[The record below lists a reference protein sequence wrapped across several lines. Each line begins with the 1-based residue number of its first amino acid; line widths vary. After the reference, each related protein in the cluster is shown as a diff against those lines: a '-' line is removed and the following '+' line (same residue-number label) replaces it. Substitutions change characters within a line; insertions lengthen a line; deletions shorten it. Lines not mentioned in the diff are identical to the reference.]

1 MKYFTRPMIAILML
15 AHFVAL
21 AGTGDS
27 VYLPS
32 RQDSQVIEPV
42 SDDKVEFVFYR
53 VGGSMRHV
61 PTVKISDQVVG
72 SLLPDHYA
80 KAFGCSGRVE
90 AGVATRG
97 DKRTITEQFVT
108 TETGAKVVFIKV
120 LQREDASFG
129 LSQINAQDAQQEI
142 KKFRLKSNIINRY
155 QPGCGVNSGKP

>member
-1 MKYFTRPMIAILML
+1 MKNSIRPLIALLTMV
-15 AHFVAL
+15 HFVAL
-21 AGTGDS
+21 AGTGS
-27 VYLPS
+27 SNYLPS
-32 RQDSQVIEPV
+32 REDSQVIEPV
-42 SDDKVEFVFYR
+42 SDNKVEFVFYR

-80 KAFGCSGRVE
+80 KAFACTGRVE

-97 DKRTITEQFVT
+97 DKRTVTEQFVA
-108 TETGAKVVFIKV
+108 TETGEKVVFIKV
-120 LQREDASFG
+120 HQREDASFG
-129 LSQINAQDAQQEI
+129 LTQVNARDAQQEI